1 MPTVEIEY
9 CVPCGYRNRALQVA
23 EGVLA
28 GLETELD
35 DLVLAMGDHGV
46 FVVRLDG
53 DVVFDV
59 SEDDYD
65 VDAIVRRVRRGLR

>member
-1 MPTVEIEY
+1 MARVEIEY

-35 DLVLAMGDHGV
+35 ECRLTMGDHGV
-46 FVVRLDG
+46 FVVRLD
-53 DVVFDV
+53 DEVVFDV
-59 SEDDYD
+59 SEDEFD
-65 VDAIVRRVRRGLR
+65 VDAIVRTVRRAL